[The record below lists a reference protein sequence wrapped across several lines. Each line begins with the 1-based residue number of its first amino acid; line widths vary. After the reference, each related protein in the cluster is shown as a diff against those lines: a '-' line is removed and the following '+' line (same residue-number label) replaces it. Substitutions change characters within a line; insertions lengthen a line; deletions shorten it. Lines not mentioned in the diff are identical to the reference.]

1 MNQLPPLRLVVT
13 GTEGQIVR
21 SLLKLSSS
29 RADVSVVAVG
39 RPKLDLAQDV
49 DPIRVFEPLKP
60 DVVVNAAAYTAV
72 DQAESEPD
80 LTMIINGYG
89 AGLVARAA
97 YHLQVP
103 VIQIS
108 TDYVFKG
115 DAKRPYSETDPVD
128 PVNVYGASKLV
139 GERETA
145 LENPDHA
152 VLRTAW
158 VYAPEGKNFVKA
170 MLRLAKSREE
180 LSVVA
185 DQYGNPTSA
194 DDIAAAVATVAM
206 NLKRNPHDQT
216 MRGVFHMTA
225 EGETTW
231 AGFAEAIFS
240 ESAARGGPSARVKG
254 IATSDYPTPAK
265 RPANSRL
272 DCSKL
277 KACHGL
283 VLPPWTDG
291 LARCIAAIS
300 TTGDW

>member
-1 MNQLPPLRLVVT
+1 MRLVVT
-13 GTEGQIVR
+13 GTEGQVVR
-21 SLLKLSSS
+21 SLLKLGALHS
-29 RADVSVVAVG
+29 DLEVIAVG
-39 RPKLDLAQDV
+39 RPSLDLAQDADLV
-49 DPIRVFEPLKP
+49 GVFEPLKP

-72 DQAESEPD
+72 DQAESEPE
-80 LTMIINGYG
+80 LAMRINGRG

-97 YHLQVP
+97 RNLGVP
-103 VIQIS
+103 IVQIS
-108 TDYVFKG
+108 TDYVFRG
-115 DAKRPYSETDPVD
+115 DSDRPYSETDLVD
-128 PVNVYGASKLV
+128 PTSVYGASKLA

-158 VYAPEGKNFVKA
+158 VYAAEGKNFVRT

-180 LSVVA
+180 LGVVA
-185 DQYGNPTSA
+185 DQFGNPTSA
-194 DDIAAAVATVAM
+194 DDIAAVVAAVAI
-206 NLKRNPHDQT
+206 NLKTNPLNQN

-225 EGETTW
+225 QGETTW

-240 ESAARGGPSARVKG
+240 ESAEKGGPSARVKA

-265 RPANSRL
+265 RPASSRL

-277 KACHGL
+277 KTHHGV
-283 VLPPWTDG
+283 VLPPWNDG